1 MISTNDCTIESYR
14 DTDGHSA
21 LARVYR
27 AMNGCAAAIRLV
39 YTGEKCGRH
48 WLCRRKDD
56 PDNDYILLLPS
67 ARWEQ
72 DARDDGFELVQRL
85 NVKTK

>member
-1 MISTNDCTIESYR
+1 MISTNTCAIESYR
-14 DTDGHSA
+14 DSDGHAA
-21 LARVYR
+21 LARVDR
-27 AMNGCAAAIRLV
+27 AVNGCAAVIRLV
-39 YTGEKCGRH
+39 YTGETEGRH

-56 PDNDYILLLPS
+56 PTNDYILLLPS